1 MIEIAPSQIY
11 TIRDV
16 ATYFKCST
24 RKIHRLIAGGQLRGF
39 KIGNQR
45 RFRGDEI
52 LTYIERQGD
61 GVAGPLPGAAPQP
74 DRLYSLREV
83 ASVLK
88 ITSEVAAKLLRTNR
102 LPGFRVGMEWRCYGR
117 DLNKMVD
124 EMNQYEADIDEDG
137 AEKLEAD
144 IQPPL
149 LEPEPAPPPKP
160 ASGKAASKKGR
171 GHKDDAGESA
181 A

>member
-16 ATYFKCST
+16 AEYFKCST
-24 RKIHRLIAGGQLRGF
+24 RKVHRLVATGELRGF

-52 LTYIERQGD
+52 LRYLD
-61 GVAGPLPGAAPQP
+61 GRGSGLAAPVSVPVVKP

-83 ASVLK
+83 GAILQ
-88 ITSEVAAKLLRTNR
+88 IPTNEVVHWLRAGR
-102 LPGFRVGMEWRCYGR
+102 LPGFRVGMEWRCWGR
-117 DLNKMVD
+117 DLLALAAASNGEIPMASD
-124 EMNQYEADIDEDG
+124 AQQ
-137 AEKLEAD
+137 L
-144 IQPPL
+144 P
-149 LEPEPAPPPKP
+149 LEP
-160 ASGKAASKKGR
+160 
-171 GHKDDAGESA
+171 DDAGEPAAGGPGGEPPLGQPEDTIESA

>member
-16 ATYFKCST
+16 AEYFKCST
-24 RKIHRLIAGGQLRGF
+24 RKVHRLVATGELRGF

-52 LTYIERQGD
+52 LRFIEGRGS
-61 GVAGPLPGAAPQP
+61 AAPVPERAPAVQP

-83 ASVLK
+83 ATILQ
-88 ITSEVAAKLLRTNR
+88 IPTHEVAHWLRAGR
-102 LPGFRVGMEWRCYGR
+102 LPGFRVGMEWRCWGR
-117 DLNKMVD
+117 DLL
-124 EMNQYEADIDEDG
+124 
-137 AEKLEAD
+137 KLAASSNGEIPRAPEPL
-144 IQPPL
+144 QPPL
-149 LEPEPAPPPKP
+149 EPDEEGEPTVDSAP
-160 ASGKAASKKGR
+160 AAGAPL
-171 GHKDDAGESA
+171 GQPGDAVESA